1 MQLPRCAGLDCR
13 RITGWLKT
21 SCARSQAAVRMEDFY
36 DEAELCDYELKRLEN
51 IRKNQ
56 DILRSLGQ

>member
-1 MQLPRCAGLDCR
+1 MQLPRCAGLSPNYR
-13 RITGWLKT
+13 VAKV
-21 SCARSQAAVRMEDFY
+21 ARSQAAVRMEDFY